1 MTEYGF
7 LIIGGVLWNNV
18 IVTHLLGLYP
28 FLGERPSTVAQN
40 GVLGLITTGVVT
52 VTVAVGLL
60 VRRLLLV
67 PSQIVYLEHLFLV
80 VTLIVILALVDRVLT
95 DRAHPWIPEY
105 PSLRVFLNSAALG
118 IVILT
123 LESGGDTAQAILS
136 ALGLGLG
143 VTVLLVLVQAIES
156 RPETN
161 LVPAWLRG
169 MPLQFMTLGMIAL
182 ALRGFAGIG

>member
-67 PSQIVYLEHLFLV
+67 PLEILYLEHLLLV
-80 VTLIVILALVDRVLT
+80 VTLMIVLALVDLAVAG
-95 DRAHPWIPEY
+95 RAHSWIPEHLV
-105 PSLRVFLNSAALG
+105 LRVFLNSAALG

-123 LESGGDTAQAILS
+123 LEGSGDHARAIVS

-161 LVPAWLRG
+161 LVPVWLRG